1 MMRKMT
7 FAGVLVAA
15 VALSAGAEETVVAL
29 DDPLPGQAKPTAT
42 DTVVLADRK
51 THESLKHPFVMLYY
65 VEPTVK
71 AGETA
76 KIAYYVTDFAHS
88 KVRFGDDSKRFDV
101 VLQWSADKV
110 TWQKLVQNGVKS
122 GDGVFE
128 ISGLT
133 RGDYF
138 LKILCRDEKGV
149 LSRTVWSEF
158 RVRTADELAIKDS
171 ETARPTAA
179 DLAKAGVTLEK
190 EGFYAFEPVDIGD
203 IEPMCSF
210 RDQIKYKGKKM
221 EAEKKALHDS
231 IHAKVAAAIESERGK
246 QLVAAHP
253 EGYVVFAPA
262 KNGHFIYRSRDYR
275 RIVPGAK
282 HDAAALEA
290 TAAANSKSLTKYF
303 ADLVKSGK
311 RKVVLPKGTIRL
323 SYHEKLLL
331 PSRLTVDLGGG
342 KLKLNTTKVADAEP
356 IEMFRAEDAHLVNGT
371 VEGVYFEYDYEN
383 CGTGNPEHVATFKIL
398 GDARFCSI
406 ENMNFVYTVS
416 AGTSFDTTWLEEPF
430 AKPKWEV
437 REWLAR
443 NACVGFGAA
452 KPVTKGK
459 KVVKPGENWDVG
471 RLTPSGEVRDAGEGC
486 FTSPFRA
493 LGGHT
498 NRNWFAVSKF
508 LGYRGMFGPS
518 DYFTIAFYD
527 AEKKFLQSEIG
538 FQYHRILVPPKAA
551 YMRISTAAKDLAA
564 ANACELK
571 AYFLYAPQDCVWRNV
586 RYEYGRTQ
594 GLSIMDGFNMLFEDI
609 EIARCG
615 DESCRCA
622 SDAEDGWDGMQ
633 NMTFRRINCHD
644 NPNGDFTVCCGHSFV
659 YENCSM
665 RFNVNQRVHSALFRN
680 CTIKGGSWNCLTLTR
695 DGYKRFENN
704 TFVRGITLGTPS
716 WYFKRHAIKTDWEIV
731 LNDAAFKGKSAEEPM
746 RVEAGLTGR
755 YRNCTFENC
764 QLVGPKDRFTD
775 CKIGDGCST
784 AEK

>member
-1 MMRKMT
+1 MRRIKQI
-7 FAGVLVAA
+7 VLV
-15 VALSAGAEETVVAL
+15 GATVMFPLLVGAQESTAFS
-29 DDPLPGQAKPTAT
+29 LPGQAEGTGLEKYE
-42 DTVVLADRK
+42 LADRK
-51 THESLKHPFVMLYY
+51 THASLRHPFVMLYY

-71 AGETA
+71 QGDVA
-76 KIAYYVTDFAHS
+76 KISYYVTDFAHS
-88 KVRFGDDSKRFDV
+88 KVRLGDDSHRFDV
-101 VLQWSADKV
+101 VLQWSTDKA
-110 TWQKLVQNGVKS
+110 TWQKRVQKGVKS

-128 ISGLT
+128 IPDLK

-138 LKILCRDEKGV
+138 IKILCRDEKGV

-158 RVRTADELAIKDS
+158 RVRTADELSIKAT

-179 DLAKAGVTLEK
+179 ELAKAGVTLEK
-190 EGFYAFEPVDIGD
+190 EDFYAFETVDIGD
-203 IEPMCSF
+203 IEPERNI
-210 RDQIKYKGKKM
+210 RDQIKYNAKNM
-221 EAEKKALHDS
+221 AAEKKALHDS
-231 IHAKVAAAIESERGK
+231 INVKVSAAIASEAGK
-246 QLVAAHP
+246 KLIAAHP
-253 EGYVVFAPA
+253 DGYVVFAPA
-262 KNGHFIYRSRDYR
+262 KNGHFIYRARDFR
-275 RIVPGAK
+275 KIVPGAK
-282 HDAAALEA
+282 YDAAAVEA
-290 TAAANSKSLTKYF
+290 TAAANSKALTKYF
-303 ADLVKSGK
+303 ADLAKTGT

-356 IEMFRAEDAHLVNGT
+356 IEMFRTEDAHLVNGT

-383 CGTGNPEHVATFKIL
+383 CGTGNPEHVATFDIL

-416 AGTSFDTTWLEEPF
+416 AGTSFGTTWLEDPF
-430 AKPKWEV
+430 AKPKWDV
-437 REWLAR
+437 REWLTR
-443 NACVGFGAA
+443 NALVGFGAA
-452 KPVTKGK
+452 KPVTRAN
-459 KVVKPGENWDVG
+459 KVVSPGENWDVG
-471 RLTPSGEVRDAGEGC
+471 RLTASGEVKDAGEGC

-493 LGGHT
+493 LGGLT
-498 NRNWFAVSKF
+498 NKNWFAVSKF

-527 AEKKFLQSEIG
+527 AEKKFLQGEIG
-538 FQYHRILVPPKAA
+538 FQFHRILIPPKAA
-551 YMRISTAAKDLAA
+551 YMRISTEAKDLAA
-564 ANACELK
+564 ANASELK
-571 AYFLYAPQDCVWRNV
+571 ACFLYAPQDCVWRNV

-594 GLSIMDGFNMLFEDI
+594 GLSIVDGFNMLFEDI

-633 NMTFRRINCHD
+633 NMTYRNVRCHD

-665 RFNVNQRVHSALFRN
+665 RFSVNQRVHSALFRN
-680 CTIKGGSWNCLTLTR
+680 CTINGGTWDCLTLTR

-704 TFVRGITLGTPS
+704 TFVRGITLGTPKWS
-716 WYFKRHAIKTDWEIV
+716 IERKKVPTDWEIV
-731 LNDAAFKGKSAEEPM
+731 LNDAVFKGKSAADPM
-746 RVEAGLTGR
+746 RVEVGLTGR
-755 YRNCTFENC
+755 YRNCMFENC